1 MLPANFNPGK
11 TPVIYFVLRDLG
23 ELGLV
28 WAEREVGYM
37 DRKTTFADMAA
48 GQFDIVRQ
56 VIEVE
61 FTDAGISSRDVTE
74 EFVLARVD
82 HQLEDHREANRLFQ
96 LDHERD
102 YLKHEA
108 A

>member
-1 MLPANFNPGK
+1 MISNH
-11 TPVIYFVLRDLG
+11 PVIYFVLSDLG
-23 ELGLV
+23 KLGLV
-28 WAEREVGYM
+28 WVQRDPKDM
-37 DRKTTFADMAA
+37 DRKTTQADING

-61 FTDAGISSRDVTE
+61 FTDAGLSSRDVTE

-82 HQLEDHREANRLFQ
+82 QQLEDHREMSRLFQ

-102 YLKHEA
+102 YRKHEVA
-108 A
+108 